1 MTIRIVSQPT
11 TDFTVL
17 ALENTL
23 KLEKI
28 YRESMMEIMEIEEE
42 FIEGC
47 LEMGQIV
54 TEALDATEV
63 EVKKK
68 RGIFQR
74 ILDALE
80 ALFGTFKE
88 KITILMDK
96 NSQWL
101 KANLVNVT
109 KESISKL
116 GEVELIPFWTR
127 TADAIGNA
135 LQDVTNTLINRT
147 KASPEKFAT
156 MEELEKIVR
165 QKIGGKDDLSSDAK
179 NFFVTGKPNSGAPKP
194 VKINGPSLAV
204 YVDEMT
210 SYVVEYDK
218 IVVPRLNKFMNS
230 IRTTV
235 KSLQST
241 AKTESFCFLENAVY
255 NDTEIG
261 LLPNFSIVTEADNGG
276 SKDNQMSNGKINDNK
291 KNQSM
296 TSVTV
301 TSNDNDKDDKNDE
314 NSAKITEYCKNVT
327 NILKIL
333 QGAALT
339 VLETKYITYIN
350 LFKVVVAN
358 DKSKGSKESDNT
370 ENQEQKEEKNDDN
383 TQQQE
388 QPKKEGKIK
397 KLFKRNKKN
406 KNDNK

>member
-1 MTIRIVSQPT
+1 MTITITSQPI

-28 YRESMMEIMEIEEE
+28 YRESMMEIMTIEEE

-63 EVKKK
+63 EVTKK

-80 ALFGTFKE
+80 ALFGTFKQ

-101 KANLVNVT
+101 KANLVNIN

-116 GEVELIPFWTR
+116 EEVELIPFWTR
-127 TADAIGNA
+127 TADAISNA

-147 KASPEKFAT
+147 KASPEKFAS

-165 QKIGGKDDLSSDAK
+165 QKIGGKGDLVADSK
-179 NFFVTGKPNSGAPKP
+179 NFFVTGKPNGGSPKP
-194 VKINGPSLAV
+194 VKINGPSLAIH
-204 YVDEMT
+204 VDEMT
-210 SYVVEYDK
+210 SYVLEYDK

-230 IRTTV
+230 IKTTV
-235 KSLQST
+235 KSLQTST
-241 AKTESFCFLENAVY
+241 KLESFCFLENATY

-261 LLPNFSIVTEADNGG
+261 LLPNFSIVTEAGDNDP
-276 SKDNQMSNGKINDNK
+276 KDNQLSNGKINDNK

-296 TSVTV
+296 TTVTV
-301 TSNDNDKDDKNDE
+301 TKSGENGENDKGDE

-327 NILKIL
+327 NILKLL

-350 LFKVVVAN
+350 LFKAVVAN
-358 DKSKGSKESDNT
+358 DKSKGSKESDNKEQT
-370 ENQEQKEEKNDDN
+370 DDQKEDN
-383 TQQQE
+383 SQQQE
-388 QPKKEGKIK
+388 EPKKEK
-397 KLFKRNKKN
+397 KKKGLFRRNKK
-406 KNDNK
+406 

>member
-1 MTIRIVSQPT
+1 MTLRIASQPT

-28 YRESMMEIMEIEEE
+28 YRESMMEIMTIEEE

-80 ALFGTFKE
+80 ALFGTFKQ

-96 NSQWL
+96 NSEWL
-101 KANLVNVT
+101 KANLVNIN

-116 GEVELIPFWTR
+116 AEVELIPFWTR
-127 TADAIGNA
+127 TADAISNA
-135 LQDVTNTLINRT
+135 LQDITNNLINRT
-147 KASPEKFAT
+147 KASPEKYAT

-165 QKIGGKDDLSSDAK
+165 QKIGGKDDLVSDCK
-179 NFFVTGKPNSGAPKP
+179 NFFVTGKPNGGTPKP

-210 SYVVEYDK
+210 SYVLEYDK
-218 IVVPRLNKFMNS
+218 IVVPKLNKFMNS
-230 IRTTV
+230 VKTTV
-235 KSLQST
+235 KGLQAST
-241 AKTESFCFLENAVY
+241 KLESFCFLENAAY

-261 LLPNFSIVTEADNGG
+261 LLPDFSIVTEAGDNNT
-276 SKDNQMSNGKINDNK
+276 KDNQLSNGKINDNK

-296 TSVTV
+296 TVVTV
-301 TSNDNDKDDKNDE
+301 TKSDENDQDGKGEE

-327 NILKIL
+327 NILKLL

-350 LFKVVVAN
+350 LFKAVVAN
-358 DKSKGSKESDNT
+358 DKSKGSKESDKSD
-370 ENQEQKEEKNDDN
+370 NQEQKEEQKDDKAQQ
-383 TQQQE
+383 QQQE
-388 QPKKEGKIK
+388 EPKKEKKGKGLFRRK
-397 KLFKRNKKN
+397 KK
-406 KNDNK
+406 